1 MSKTQFPTTRLP
13 SSAGLNCSLSQ
24 GSAPVPCPSG
34 PPPPRLRITLHPIPV
49 SAGGAA
55 SLGSS
60 LGLYSPIE
68 PGVVASGRQGP
79 LSQKA
84 EQVTPV
90 AQAWG
95 PAPGGAGWE
104 PPRQE
109 YNWYCHK
116 FSAVRQPE
124 NLGREDGYS
133 RSRAPQLGG
142 PSRPAPLLLCGLSP
156 GAPLMPI
163 EAGGKEASSQPDI
176 CILTLAMM
184 IAGIPTVP
192 VPGLREEDLIR
203 AAQAFMMAHPEP
215 EGAVERAQWAQA
227 QAHRASG
234 PMALARSRRGQPP
247 GSYL

>member
-1 MSKTQFPTTRLP
+1 M
-13 SSAGLNCSLSQ
+13 
-24 GSAPVPCPSG
+24 PCPSG
-34 PPPPRLRITLHPIPV
+34 PPPPRPRITLHPIPV

-68 PGVVASGRQGP
+68 PGVVASGGQGP

-95 PAPGGAGWE
+95 PAPGGTGWE

-116 FSAVRQPE
+116 FPAARQPE
-124 NLGREDGYS
+124 NLGREDGCS
-133 RSRAPQLGG
+133 RSRAPQPGG
-142 PSRPAPLLLCGLSP
+142 PSRPVPLLLCGLPP
-156 GAPLMPI
+156 GAPPMPAD
-163 EAGGKEASSQPDI
+163 AGGTEANSQPDI

-215 EGAVERAQWAQA
+215 EGAVEGAQWVQA
-227 QAHRASG
+227 QTHTASG
-234 PMALARSRRGQPP
+234 PVALARSRRGQPP

>member
-1 MSKTQFPTTRLP
+1 MSYFMSPQIQPGLP
-13 SSAGLNCSLSQ
+13 SSG
-24 GSAPVPCPSG
+24 
-34 PPPPRLRITLHPIPV
+34 R
-49 SAGGAA
+49 GGAA
-55 SLGSS
+55 SPGPS
-60 LGLYSPIE
+60 LGLHSPME
-68 PGVVASGRQGP
+68 PGVAASGGQGP

-84 EQVTPV
+84 ERVMPA

-104 PPRQE
+104 PARLE
-109 YNWYCHK
+109 HNWHGYR
-116 FSAVRQPE
+116 FPARRQPE
-124 NLGREDGYS
+124 SLGRGHS
-133 RSRAPQLGG
+133 CSGSRAQQRGS

-156 GAPLMPI
+156 GAPLMPA
-163 EAGGKEASSQPDI
+163 EARGKAASSQPDI

-215 EGAVERAQWAQA
+215 EGAVEGTQWAQV
-227 QAHRASG
+227 QTRTASG